1 MSIRCNEKDC
11 TKWSFSGGKCRA
23 HMLAGAS
30 AAPSAQAKPD
40 AKAATFEK
48 IDQTFQGRPMKTNPT
63 FDDYVAAGCWMND
76 RCCCM
81 YCSRQRNG

>member
-1 MSIRCNEKDC
+1 
-11 TKWSFSGGKCRA
+11 
-23 HMLAGAS
+23 MLAGAS

-63 FDDYVAAGCWMND
+63 LNDYVAAGCWMND
-76 RCCCM
+76 RCCWSCADPV
-81 YCSRQRNG
+81 SALVIEFIDRKK